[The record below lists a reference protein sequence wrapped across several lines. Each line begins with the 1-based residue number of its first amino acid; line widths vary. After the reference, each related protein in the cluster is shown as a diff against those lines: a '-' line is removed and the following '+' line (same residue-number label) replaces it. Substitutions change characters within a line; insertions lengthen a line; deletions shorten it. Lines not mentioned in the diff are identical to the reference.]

1 MRSAGRGPAPCQ
13 GCRCARK
20 AAATARRG
28 HRERP
33 CMRSTRLGRGP
44 PRAPGPGHLAPA
56 STRAGNAAAP
66 TRKPP
71 RGAALA
77 AREPAGAAGD
87 RAATRSSTHAAE
99 TVTTL
104 LDRRGRRRVGGRA
117 AGAPD
122 GPDVAEGPPASCFWL
137 PGCRE
142 GPLAWLNLNPWSR
155 GHREASAGHLR
166 TGRSRWC
173 SRSTGRRGT
182 GPAPPHT
189 RPHLQDRAPAGEPA
203 ASRPETTAPGLARA
217 GSGRSTGRVLPVVL
231 RGLYLNRCG

>member
-1 MRSAGRGPAPCQ
+1 MACAALGGDRHPARGVAAHAKLRPPPGAGAGSGRVCGAPGWAAALPALPGQATWRPPRRGRG
-13 GCRCARK
+13 
-20 AAATARRG
+20 
-28 HRERP
+28 
-33 CMRSTRLGRGP
+33 TRQ
-44 PRAPGPGHLAPA
+44 
-56 STRAGNAAAP
+56 
-66 TRKPP
+66 PP

-231 RGLYLNRCG
+231 RGLYLNRWG